1 LKIAKNYRLNE
12 ETLDQLNEI
21 INYWSVELLQTPNQN
36 RKTSATA
43 MIEFLI
49 QQEYLRINSNDFEK
63 LLKPLK
69 GDK

>member
-1 LKIAKNYRLNE
+1 LKIAKTYRLNE
-12 ETLDQLNEI
+12 ETLNQLNEI
-21 INYWSVELLQTPNQN
+21 INYWSIELLQTPGQN